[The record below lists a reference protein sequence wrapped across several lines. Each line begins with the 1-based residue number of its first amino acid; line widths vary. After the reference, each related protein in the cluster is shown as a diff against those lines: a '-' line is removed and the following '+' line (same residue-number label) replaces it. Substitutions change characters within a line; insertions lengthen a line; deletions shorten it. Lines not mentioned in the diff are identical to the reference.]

1 MGACNLNVF
10 TAIPQRYY
18 VLLAGFFSQLLCLGI
33 ARFAYTPLLPLMQQQ
48 QLLDDA
54 SGGILAAVN
63 YLGYMTGAL
72 LAASISDLQL
82 KDRLYRLGLLLA
94 IASTIA
100 MALTQNL
107 TLWAL
112 WRFIA
117 GLSSACSMLI
127 ASGLILHWLLS
138 HQQRA
143 ELGIHFAGL
152 GFGIALSAVLVEL
165 MLNLQLDWRSQW
177 QYLALFALLLAI
189 PAWRWLPTPGVVTVA
204 KDGSNT
210 DRPPSKRFIRL
221 MLACYFC
228 AGYGYVI
235 SATFIVT
242 IVERMPGLSGSG
254 NLSFIILGLAATPAV
269 LLWDLIARKTGY
281 LKAIMLALVLQA
293 VSILSP
299 LWFNALTAVLFSA
312 ALFGATFVGVVS
324 LVLTMAGR
332 LYPSKPAKLMG
343 KMTLA
348 YGSAQVIAP
357 ALTGYLAKLSGH
369 YDIGLYL
376 AAGFVSLGAILVAL
390 LIATD
395 NTAQLLDKAK

>member
-1 MGACNLNVF
+1 M
-10 TAIPQRYY
+10 TIPAQRFC

-54 SGGILAAVN
+54 SGGYLAAVN
-63 YLGYMTGAL
+63 YLGYMAGAL

-94 IASTIA
+94 IVSTVA
-100 MALTQNL
+100 MALTPNL

-112 WRFIA
+112 WRFVA
-117 GLSSACSMLI
+117 GFSSACSMLL
-127 ASGLILHWLLS
+127 ASALILHWLLR

-152 GFGIALSAVLVEL
+152 GFGIALSAILVEL
-165 MLNLQLDWRSQW
+165 MLSLQLNWRSQW
-177 QYLALFALLLAI
+177 QYLALFGLLLAI
-189 PAWRWLPTPGVVTVA
+189 PAWRWLPRPALVRIQQA
-204 KDGSNT
+204 ASASQAAPSN
-210 DRPPSKRFIRL
+210 RFIWL
-221 MLACYFC
+221 LLATYFC

-254 NLSFIILGLAATPAV
+254 NLSFIVLGLAATPAV
-269 LLWDLIARKTGY
+269 LLWDLVARKSGY
-281 LKAIMLALVLQA
+281 LKAIMLALLLQA
-293 VSILSP
+293 ISIVLP
-299 LWFNALTAVLFSA
+299 LWFNSIAVVLFSA

-357 ALTGYLAKLSGH
+357 ALTGYLAKLTGH
-369 YDIGLYL
+369 YNIGLYL
-376 AAGFVSLGAILVAL
+376 AAGFVSLGAILVWL

-395 NTAQLLDKAK
+395 NTAQQLDKVK